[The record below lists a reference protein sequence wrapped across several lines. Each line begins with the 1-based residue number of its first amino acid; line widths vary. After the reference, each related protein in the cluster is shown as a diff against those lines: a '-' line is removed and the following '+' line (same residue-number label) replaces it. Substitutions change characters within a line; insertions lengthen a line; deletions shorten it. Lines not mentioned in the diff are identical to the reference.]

1 MSHQLKSSQSNRFV
15 TQVIT
20 GLSPI
25 AVGAIVLLAAPAQ
38 AFQFGF
44 NNISGNSAT
53 NALAGQNQL
62 FIDVTDSSG
71 GSNLAANQVLFKFSN
86 TGPAA
91 SSITQIY
98 LDNGT
103 SLKTM
108 GAIADSGAGVDFS
121 AATGNLNLPAGNNVG
136 FVSSFGLK
144 ANTPVA
150 KEGVNPSE
158 WVSVLF
164 NLDYGKTLQSVLAEI
179 GSGALRFGMHVQAF
193 ANGGSE
199 AFVNKPTGVVTTPPP
214 VVVTT
219 PPPVVVTTPPP
230 VVVTTPPPVVVT
242 TPPPVVMM
250 PPAVLVPQIQVP
262 PAPSQKVPEP
272 STIVALSSM
281 AVGMAMK
288 RRQQRLANQQP

>member
-1 MSHQLKSSQSNRFV
+1 MSHQLKSFQSNRFIA
-15 TQVIT
+15 QVIT

-25 AVGAIVLLAAPAQ
+25 AIGAIVLLAAPAQ

-53 NALAGQNQL
+53 NALAGQQQL
-62 FIDVTDSSG
+62 FIDVTDSTG
-71 GSNLAANQVLFKFSN
+71 GSNLATNQVLFKFSN
-86 TGPAA
+86 TGSQA

-108 GAIADSGAGVDFS
+108 GAITNSGVGVDFS
-121 AATGNLNLPAGNNVG
+121 KATGNLNLPSGNNVG
-136 FVSSFGLK
+136 FVSNFGLK
-144 ANTPVA
+144 ANTPVSQ
-150 KEGVNPSE
+150 KGVNPSE

-164 NLDYGKTLQSVLAEI
+164 NLDAGKTLQSVLAEI

-199 AFVNKPTGVVTTPPP
+199 AFVNKPTAVAVTPPP

-219 PPPVVVTTPPP
+219 PPPVVVTT
-230 VVVTTPPPVVVT
+230 TS
-242 TPPPVVMM
+242 
-250 PPAVLVPQIQVP
+250 VLIPQVQVP
-262 PAPSQKVPEP
+262 APPRTKVPEP

-281 AVGMAMK
+281 AVGMTMK
-288 RRQQRLANQQP
+288 RRQQLLANRQP